1 MRILCVDDSR
11 AIHAYMDSILAG
23 TEFQLIHVYNGQ
35 EALTRLEE
43 PDSSLFEAVLMDWEM
58 PIMDGPTTVEAIR
71 QRGNKIPIIMVTT
84 KNEFADI
91 ALMLG
96 KGATDYMM
104 KPFTKDILVEKLESV
119 TKRTGQ

>member
-11 AIHAYMDSILAG
+11 AIHAYMDSVLAG

>member
-11 AIHAYMDSILAG
+11 AIHAYMDSVLAG
-23 TEFQLIHVYNGQ
+23 TEFQLVHVYNGQ
-35 EALTRLEE
+35 EALMRLEE

-58 PIMDGPTTVEAIR
+58 PIMDGPSTVEAIR
-71 QRGNKIPIIMVTT
+71 KSGNKIPIIMVTT

-96 KGATDYMM
+96 KGASDYMM

-119 TKRTGQ
+119 TERKGA